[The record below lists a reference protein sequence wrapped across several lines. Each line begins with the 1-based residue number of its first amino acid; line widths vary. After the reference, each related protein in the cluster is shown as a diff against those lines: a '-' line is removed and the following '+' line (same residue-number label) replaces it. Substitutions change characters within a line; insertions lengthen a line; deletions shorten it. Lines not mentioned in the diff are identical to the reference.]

1 VAPLFANHSCD
12 PFSTMD
18 TPCLMGNYVAYAI
31 NVSTWE
37 DVAAGVKFAQQNNI
51 RLVIKNSGHEFVSHI
66 PAVSI

>member
-1 VAPLFANHSCD
+1 
-12 PFSTMD
+12 
-18 TPCLMGNYVAYAI
+18 MGNYVAYAI